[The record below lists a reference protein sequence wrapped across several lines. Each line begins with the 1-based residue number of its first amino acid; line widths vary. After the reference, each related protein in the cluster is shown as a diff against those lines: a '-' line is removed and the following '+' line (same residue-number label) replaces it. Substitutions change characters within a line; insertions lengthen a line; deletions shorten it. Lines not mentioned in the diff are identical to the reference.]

1 MIVVC
6 CTSCK
11 TKFKAQESVKG
22 SLVECPV
29 CQEQFIAED
38 LNALPE
44 ISAIK
49 PSVAETKPLP
59 AQPIREQAPLPAQ
72 PAEHKSAPA
81 DPISPAKNKKGAAQE
96 FGKTFK
102 DVSPNTASPPVD
114 YSYTEFEKS
123 LIPQAAWKQAVDILS
138 WVGVIIGALI
148 LILGSL
154 KGGFLTDAG
163 HDKRFLIAGFI
174 SLLGTAGFIASSVKR
189 SKAIIISALSVIVL
203 FALAFYLP
211 IFTTPTKNGESNITT
226 YSIGPLKNEVR
237 R

>member
-6 CTSCK
+6 CTTCK
-11 TKFKAQESVKG
+11 TKFKAKENVLG
-22 SLVECPV
+22 SLLECPV
-29 CQEQFIAED
+29 CQDQFVAED

-49 PSVAETKPLP
+49 PVVPETKPLP
-59 AQPIREQAPLPAQ
+59 AQSDVERVAETVQ
-72 PAEHKSAPA
+72 PAERESAPA
-81 DPISPAKNKKGAAQE
+81 DPISPAKNKKGAPQE
-96 FGKTFK
+96 FAKTFQ
-102 DVSPNTASPPVD
+102 DVSPNTGSPPVD
-114 YSYTEFEKS
+114 YSYTDFEKS

-138 WVGVIIGALI
+138 WVVVIIGALI

-163 HDKRFLIAGFI
+163 HDKRFIIAGFFA
-174 SLLGTAGFIASSVKR
+174 LLGTAGFIVSSVKR
-189 SKAIIISALSVIVL
+189 SKAIIISALSVITL